1 MQKFKV
7 VTTDDA
13 ELDLDDIV
21 DYLSG
26 FSYAIASRYYT
37 EIKEKIRSLSTMP
50 DRCSFVSYEPLR
62 KKGYRWLF
70 IRNYTVYFTIHESEN
85 SESTVVIRRVLY
97 ARRDYTA
104 LL

>member
-1 MQKFKV
+1 MRNFKV
-7 VTTDDA
+7 ITSDDA
-13 ELDLDDIV
+13 KIDLADIV
-21 DYLSG
+21 EYLSG
-26 FSYAIASRYYT
+26 FSFAIAERYYK

-50 DRCSFVSYEPLR
+50 ERCSFVAYEPLR

-70 IRNYTVYFTIHESEN
+70 IRNYIVYFTIHKIGTKN
-85 SESTVVIRRVLY
+85 TVVVRRVLY